1 MDNAIGGVIFIT
13 VAFVLAYGSYVT
25 GKFNSRKINRK

>member
-1 MDNAIGGVIFIT
+1 MDNAISGVIFIT

>member
-1 MDNAIGGVIFIT
+1 MDNIISGVIFIT
-13 VAFVLAYGSYVT
+13 VACVLGYGSYVT